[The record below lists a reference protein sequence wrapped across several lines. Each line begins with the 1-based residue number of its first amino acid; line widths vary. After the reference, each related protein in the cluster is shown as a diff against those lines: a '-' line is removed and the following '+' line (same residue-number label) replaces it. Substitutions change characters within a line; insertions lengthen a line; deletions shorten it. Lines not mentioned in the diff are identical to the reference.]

1 VPRENRVTPWGAI
14 IADPGRG
21 LFFGNRGNL
30 HDEREVIVRLWKTKA
45 WVTCLLQFK
54 GRRRRLM
61 QPGRY
66 TELFFLDEAVA
77 LAAGHRPCG
86 ECRRHDLEHFKRAWA
101 AAISGQDTL
110 SDIDRRLHLDRVRPD
125 RRKRIFKETFATLPD
140 GTYIEWEG
148 SAWLILEQALHC
160 WTPAGY
166 SQRTEPSLAGTVR
179 VLTPRC
185 TVTVLSAGYRPLL
198 HPSARQFVPA

>member
-30 HDEREVIVRLWKTKA
+30 HDERQAIVRLWKSKA

-101 AAISGQDTL
+101 AAVGGQDTL
-110 SDIDRRLHLDRVRPD
+110 SDMDRRLHLDRLGPD
-125 RRKRIFKETFATLPD
+125 RRKRIFTETCALLPE
-140 GTYIEWEG
+140 GTYIEREG
-148 SAWLILEQALHC
+148 SAWLIFEQALHR

-166 SQRTEPSLAGTVR
+166 SDRTELPLAETVR
-179 VLTPRC
+179 ILTPRC
-185 TVTVLSAGYRPLL
+185 TVAVLSAGYRPVL
-198 HPSARQFVPA
+198 HPSARQPAPA